1 MNNTNMDTTTKDKV
15 ARLAELL
22 AGMGAAPLRSI
33 ERDSIHPLYT
43 EKPSEMECPGIRL
56 ELRDAYE
63 PEETADAA
71 INLNGLEITEIPD
84 GAPFRIDSDTL
95 HDLAA
100 FATMFQIGYKAC
112 LAEVVHELKQPTHRK
127 EGSNES

>member
-15 ARLAELL
+15 ARLAERLE
-22 AGMGAAPLRSI
+22 GMGATRLQSL
-33 ERDSIHPLYT
+33 ERESIHPLYADDPSTT
-43 EKPSEMECPGIRL
+43 ECAGISI

-63 PEETADAA
+63 PEETALAA

-84 GAPFRIDSDTL
+84 GAPFRIDYHTL

-100 FATMFQIGYKAC
+100 FTTMFCIGYKAC
-112 LAEVVHELKQPTHRK
+112 LAEVVHELKPTDTQK
-127 EGSNES
+127 GGKQ